1 MLLFFVVIYVIIL
14 VIGNAW
20 LLLKMQKETSSKDI
34 TTKAFGE
41 VKFCYNHPPYLNYTC
56 NQSIYEAQTLLCQ
69 IGAYDV
75 DEGDFVF
82 DINFISSPYDFNMT
96 PQGEINFT
104 PNASQI
110 GNYTFSVTVWDN
122 SGCENGIDSELHN
135 LTVIN
140 FNNPPVL
147 IALLPNQTWEQD
159 SAITPFDLDIYFYD
173 PDGDTISYTNTL
185 LDDVD
190 IYIDP
195 STHLVTITPM
205 IGVHGTRYATFFA
218 WDPYYANASS
228 NIVTLLITPK
238 EEEQEE
244 SPSSSSSG
252 GGGSSAGIPPL
263 CMPRWYCRPW
273 GPCEPN
279 SIRKRECYD
288 LNNCST
294 TIGKPNLTEPCIF
307 VSTCYDGFK
316 GIDEEEIDCGGP
328 CPPCGSCY
336 DNICN
341 NKEDC
346 TKGLTK
352 KPDCGGSCKQCDYS
366 KNETCYDN
374 LCNNLEDCTKGLTD
388 IPDCGGECD
397 SCPAVEKPKALSI
410 INWGLIVTFILL
422 MTLAAYV
429 VRKAYPALLIF
440 AKKKKRKY
448 YEQRLLLEAKISESI
463 FESILKL
470 EKILYSED
478 IAKLILLFSTIVRR
492 YFKSLFKLKYEFTY
506 EELIDEIELQNI
518 SPTFKSVLKKFFI
531 RSTEME
537 FSGKNVSREELM
549 AMISE
554 LKQIVSLTSE
564 EPLLAEEEIRK
575 KEKASKLEMMFLK
588 ISQAESSLRRMD
600 LNDAYFKYLRL
611 VHDYKEFTGDERLK
625 LHDFIARLYD
635 ETKLAREKYDYEHGI
650 VKKIVK

>member
-1 MLLFFVVIYVIIL
+1 
-14 VIGNAW
+14 
-20 LLLKMQKETSSKDI
+20 
-34 TTKAFGE
+34 
-41 VKFCYNHPPYLNYTC
+41 LNYSC
-56 NQSIYEAQTLLCQ
+56 NQSIYEEDTIECQ
-69 IGAYDV
+69 MDASDADAGSFVYDI
-75 DEGDFVF
+75 DFL
-82 DINFISSPYDFNMT
+82 SSPYDFEMT
-96 PQGEINFT
+96 PQGEIDFT
-104 PNASQI
+104 PNASQV
-110 GNYTFSVTVWDN
+110 GNYTFSVSVWDS

-140 FNNPPVL
+140 INNPPVQT
-147 IALLPNQTWEQD
+147 ALLPNQTWVQET
-159 SAITPFDLDIYFYD
+159 AITPFDLDMYFYD
-173 PDGDTISYTNTL
+173 PDGDAITYTNVL

-190 IYIDP
+190 ISIDP
-195 STHLVTITPM
+195 SSHYVTFTPM
-205 IGVHGTRYATFFA
+205 TGVFGTRYVTFFA
-218 WDPYYANASS
+218 WDPYYANTSS
-228 NIVTLLITPK
+228 NVVTLIITPK
-238 EEEQEE
+238 ETQEE
-244 SPSSSSSG
+244 EAPTSSSSG
-252 GGGSSAGIPPL
+252 GGGSSAGIPPI

-273 GPCEPN
+273 GQCEPDN
-279 SIRKRECYD
+279 LRKRECYD

-294 TIGKPNLTEPCIF
+294 SIGKPNITEPCIF

-316 GIDEEEIDCGGP
+316 GFDEEEIDCGGP

-336 DNICN
+336 DNLCN

-352 KPDCGGSCKQCDYS
+352 RPDCGGSCKVCDYS

-374 LCNNLEDCTKGLTD
+374 ICNNGEDCTFGLTD
-388 IPDCGGECD
+388 IPDCGGSCD
-397 SCPAVEKPKALSI
+397 SCPAVEGPKKLTVF
-410 INWGLIVTFILL
+410 NWGLLLTFILL
-422 MTLAAYV
+422 MSLAAYV
-429 VRKAYPALLIF
+429 VKKAYPALLVL

-506 EELIDEIELQNI
+506 EELINEIELQNI

-537 FSGKNVSREELM
+537 FSGKKVSREELR

-575 KEKASKLEMMFLK
+575 KEKATKLEMMFLK
-588 ISQAESSLRRMD
+588 ISEAESSLRKID

-611 VHDYKEFTGDERLK
+611 VHDYKDFTGEERLK

-635 ETKLAREKYDYEHGI
+635 EIKLAREKYDFEHPK
-650 VKKIVK
+650 VK